1 VELQVTKP
9 NQAAAA
15 TGVLAPR
22 LLPIKQAAGYLSC
35 TVWAVR
41 SLAWNREVPS
51 MKIGN
56 RILFDK
62 KDLDEFIEA
71 QKVAAL

>member
-1 VELQVTKP
+1 VKQP
-9 NQAAAA
+9 NQAA

-22 LLPIKQAAGYLSC
+22 LLPIKAAAAYLSC
-35 TVWAVR
+35 TIWAVR

-51 MKIGN
+51 LKIGN

-62 KDLDEFIEA
+62 KDLDAFVERA
-71 QKVAAL
+71 KTA